1 MAKTTLFELKEKM
14 TTLQAAIAADAEWIA
29 EKAANPETP
38 MEEINKKKAHR
49 DELQARYELLKAEH
63 DAMEAEQ
70 RASVRAL
77 DGNGGQEAADQIK
90 IKAAF
95 YRAALL
101 NAKTGNAK
109 TYEGLGGTPAAD
121 ADLGYGSNLLPKNVS
136 TELITE
142 PVEENSLRQV
152 EPVTQV
158 TGLEE
163 PKLLFTIEDT
173 DLADVTDKDTAKEI
187 ELTGG
192 TVTYGRFKT
201 KIFATVKDTVLYGT
215 DTDLVS
221 TVEGGLR
228 SGLAVKEKMR
238 AFALPAAYDSDHKH
252 MSFYAADDGV
262 PQIKEVAGPN
272 LIQAVINAWADL
284 PEAFATNA
292 KCVMRKSDYY
302 AAIQTLKGDGDL
314 WGKKPEDVIGIPVIF
329 NDRAV
334 IPVIGDFRYSK
345 QNYDIETLYDT
356 DKDVKKGEYYFVLT
370 AWGDHQIRLRSAFR
384 LAVVGS
390 ADLKTL
396 SIGAKTLNPTFDP
409 DTLTY
414 TCATTDST
422 NVITATAADENA
434 TVVIKNGT
442 TTVNSGSAAT
452 WSAGAN
458 TVTITVTR
466 ANITKVYTVTVTKS

>member
-14 TTLQAAIAADAEWIA
+14 ATLQAAIAADAEWIA
-29 EKAANPETP
+29 EKAADPKTP
-38 MEEINKKKAHR
+38 MDDINAKKAHR
-49 DELQARYELLKAEH
+49 DELQARYEMLKAEH

-70 RASVRAL
+70 RANVAAL
-77 DGNGGQEAADQIK
+77 DGTDGGQKADMIK
-90 IKAAF
+90 TKAAF
-95 YRAALL
+95 YRATLR
-101 NAKTGNAK
+101 NAGNGEKK

-121 ADLGYGSNLLPKNVS
+121 ADLGSGSNLLPTNMS
-136 TELITE
+136 HELITE
-142 PVEENSLRQV
+142 PVEENSLRKV
-152 EPVTQV
+152 EPVSQV

-163 PKLLFTIEDT
+163 PIMTYTIEDT
-173 DLADVTDKDTAKEI
+173 DLADVTDKDTAREI
-187 ELTGG
+187 ELTGNL
-192 TVTYGRFKT
+192 VTYGRFKT
-201 KIFATVKDTVLYGT
+201 KIFATVKDTVLHGA
-215 DTDLVS
+215 DGDLVS
-221 TVEGGLR
+221 AVENGLR

-238 AFALPAAYDSDHKH
+238 AFAQPAAYDSDHKH
-252 MSFYAADDGV
+252 MSFYAVADGV
-262 PQIKEVAGPN
+262 PLIKEVAGPN
-272 LIQAVINAWADL
+272 LIQAIINAWADL
-284 PEAFATNA
+284 PEAFSANA
-292 KCVMRKSDYY
+292 SCVMRKIDYY
-302 AAIQTLKGDGDL
+302 AAIEKLKGDDSL

-334 IPVIGDFRYSK
+334 IPVVGDFRFSK
-345 QNYDIETLYDT
+345 QNYDLETIYDS

-370 AWGDHQIRLRSAFR
+370 AWGDHRIKLRSAFR

-396 SIGAKTLNPTFDP
+396 SIGAKTLTPTFDP

-422 NVITATAADENA
+422 NVITATAKDENA
-434 TVVIKNGT
+434 TVVIKNGS